1 MWWMSRL
8 RLMKQ
13 TASKSC
19 GSEANIFVSLATGQQ
34 GDQTVILSFS
44 SVSALCRHLKA
55 TFAIIKPANY

>member
-19 GSEANIFVSLATGQQ
+19 GSAANTLVSLATGQQ
-34 GDQTVILSFS
+34 GDQTVADIVF
-44 SVSALCRHLKA
+44 
-55 TFAIIKPANY
+55 